1 METRARYQHR
11 IPGIAL
17 AFVILFLTIGI
28 TKYAYPGLLSKDVE
42 GDCV

>member
-1 METRARYQHR
+1 METRASYQHR

-17 AFVILFLTIGI
+17 AFVIVFWTIGI
-28 TKYAYPGLLSKDVE
+28 TKYAYPGLLSENVE